1 MGRGQGR
8 GRTRAAFAAAALA
21 VLLASAGAARADE
34 ASVARLLW
42 ECRAMASVLMSSVT
56 DAKAVVGELMLME
69 PEARPRDRL
78 TLHDKLQRSLVRS
91 EMAASAL
98 VRLLC
103 PNRSII
109 HEFDGDLRRAWAV
122 MAANRQSVLKAIPA
136 P

>member
-1 MGRGQGR
+1 MGRGRAR
-8 GRTRAAFAAAALA
+8 GGIAAIAMAG
-21 VLLASAGAARADE
+21 LLASAGAARADE
-34 ASVARLLW
+34 AAVARLLW

-56 DAKAVVGELMLME
+56 DAKTVVGELMLME
-69 PEARPRDRL
+69 TDARARERL
-78 TLHDKLQRSLVRS
+78 ALHDKLQQSLVRS

-122 MAANRQSVLKAIPA
+122 MAANRQSVLKAMPG

>member
-1 MGRGQGR
+1 MGRR
-8 GRTRAAFAAAALA
+8 GARAGIAAVALA
-21 VLLASAGAARADE
+21 GLLASAGAPRADE
-34 ASVARLLW
+34 AAAARLLW

-69 PEARPRDRL
+69 PDGRVRERL
-78 TLHDKLQRSLVRS
+78 ALHDKLQQSLVRS

-122 MAANRQSVLKAIPA
+122 MAVNRQSVLKAIAA

>member
-1 MGRGQGR
+1 M
-8 GRTRAAFAAAALA
+8 
-21 VLLASAGAARADE
+21 LLASAGAARADE

-42 ECRAMASVLMSSVT
+42 ECRAMASVLTSSVT
-56 DAKAVVGELMLME
+56 DARFAVGELTRME
-69 PEARPRDRL
+69 PEGRARERLALHDRL
-78 TLHDKLQRSLVRS
+78 QQSLVRS

-109 HEFDGDLRRAWAV
+109 HEFDRDLRRAWAV
-122 MAANRQSVLKAIPA
+122 MAANRQSVLRALPG

>member
-1 MGRGQGR
+1 
-8 GRTRAAFAAAALA
+8 

-42 ECRAMASVLMSSVT
+42 ECRAMASVLTSSVT
-56 DAKAVVGELMLME
+56 DARFAVGELTRME
-69 PEARPRDRL
+69 TEGRARERLALHDRL
-78 TLHDKLQRSLVRS
+78 QQSLVRS

-109 HEFDGDLRRAWAV
+109 HEFDRDLRRAWAV
-122 MAANRQSVLKAIPA
+122 MAANRQSVLRALPG

>member
-1 MGRGQGR
+1 MLTLG
-8 GRTRAAFAAAALA
+8 AALTS
-21 VLLASAGAARADE
+21 ASARADE
-34 ASVARLLW
+34 AAAARLLW

-56 DAKAVVGELMLME
+56 EAKAVVGELTLIE
-69 PEARPRDRL
+69 PEGRPRERL
-78 TLHDKLQRSLVRS
+78 ALHDKLQRALVRS

-109 HEFDGDLRRAWAV
+109 HEFDADLRRAWAV
-122 MAANRQSVLKAIPA
+122 MSANRRSVLKAIPG